1 MSEIDA
7 PSATGGPARSARRR
21 ALSEAAIRNIT
32 LIALILGF
40 SAVVQSVNDNFLS
53 LANLRVIGLNVS
65 FIGIAAVGAALLM
78 IGGQID
84 LSIGSIFA
92 LSAVVSALLAA
103 TFPPALAV
111 AAGIA
116 VGGLV
121 GMMNGLIVWRINIS
135 PIIVTLGSLTFFRG
149 MVLILTGDSSVTGV
163 DPGFTALGRATAL
176 GIPLPIVIFAVIAAG
191 ATLLLSQS
199 QTGLHIRAFGDDRQ
213 AAQFA
218 GLNGRRITLG
228 LFAASG
234 LMAGIAGVLAASRL
248 GGASPNF
255 AIGFELEVITAVV
268 LGGVAITGGEGRM
281 TGVIL
286 SVILLGLVKSGIT
299 AMGLDPNI
307 GRLVV
312 GGALIA
318 AVAINQI
325 GQERHSRRQ
334 RRRAMEEF
342 AAEGGV
348 AERLGLSVEGRQDEN
363 GGKHGQ

>member
-1 MSEIDA
+1 MSEA
-7 PSATGGPARSARRR
+7 KTQVHALHGQKRRR

-32 LIALILGF
+32 LLALIIGF
-40 SAVVQSVNDNFLS
+40 SVMVQTVNDNFLS
-53 LANLRVIGLNVS
+53 VANLRVIGLNIS
-65 FIGIAAVGAALLM
+65 FVGIAAVGAAMVM

-92 LSAVVSALLAA
+92 LSAVISALLAVSL
-103 TFPPALAV
+103 PPLLAILLGV
-111 AAGIA
+111 SA
-116 VGGLV
+116 GGLV
-121 GMMNGLIVWRINIS
+121 GLLNGLIVWRINIS

-163 DPGFTALGRATAL
+163 DPNFTGLGRAVVF
-176 GIPLPIVIFAVIAAG
+176 GIPLPVVLFVIIATV
-191 ATLLLSQS
+191 ATLLLAKTQI
-199 QTGLHIRAFGDDRQ
+199 GLHIRAFGDDRH
-213 AAQFA
+213 AAELA

-228 LFAASG
+228 LFALGG
-234 LMAGIAGVLAASRL
+234 LMAGLAGVLAASRL

-281 TGVIL
+281 TGVVL
-286 SVILLGLVKSGIT
+286 SVILLGLVTSGIT

-312 GGALIA
+312 GGALVA

-325 GQERHSRRQ
+325 GQERHARRQ
-334 RRRAMEEF
+334 RRQAMEEF
-342 AAEGGV
+342 AAEGGA
-348 AERLGLSVEGRQDEN
+348 AERLGLAVKARQDDAE
-363 GGKHGQ
+363 GTRDGS